1 MRDTARLASGR
12 GGRFSAHIKGGGEL
26 GPRGPVGRLGPTA
39 TVWRW
44 DAPTATAT
52 GQPEPTA
59 TGQSAPSLGV
69 SASVHFISIF
79 PEN

>member
-1 MRDTARLASGR
+1 MRLCGP
-12 GGRFSAHIKGGGEL
+12 EL
-26 GPRGPVGRLGPTA
+26 QWHLVGPRGPVGRLGPTA

-69 SASVHFISIF
+69 SSSVHFISIF